1 MDCIIKAKMQDGAL
15 TYEAVV
21 FTQPALRVPSGLDN
35 KNKLYT
41 YEI

>member
-15 TYEAVV
+15 TYEVVV
-21 FTQPALRVPSGLDN
+21 FTQPGTLLPSGLDN